1 MNEITKKQKDNT
13 SKKLKQLGITT
24 EKEILNIKVS
34 DLRNI
39 NENDKI
45 EKLTLKDIDVIW
57 LMQDAIKNKKLLDF
71 FI

>member
-13 SKKLKQLGITT
+13 SKKLKQLGFTT

-34 DLRNI
+34 DLRKM
-39 NENDKI
+39 NENDEI
-45 EKLTLKDIDVIW
+45 EKLTLKDIEVIW

>member
-1 MNEITKKQKDNT
+1 MNEKKKKQKDNT
-13 SKKLKQLGITT
+13 SKKLKQLEITT

-34 DLRNI
+34 DLRKM
-39 NENDKI
+39 NENDEI
-45 EKLTLKDIDVIW
+45 EKLTLKDIEVIW

>member
-45 EKLTLKDIDVIW
+45 EKLTLKDIEVIW